1 MVNETD
7 EVLPTRPGSV
17 WVRQPSNKNRVLGS
31 QIPTG
36 GSRETPLRKCHQQ
49 EVSRYKVQEKH
60 F

>member
-1 MVNETD
+1 MKQMKPCPQGLAVQ
-7 EVLPTRPGSV
+7 

-36 GSRETPLRKCHQQ
+36 GSREIPLRKCHQQ
-49 EVSRYKVQEKH
+49 ELSRYKVQEKH